1 MLILYPIRVGLSL
14 LIIKRID
21 NIMYNEIIYSIF
33 NDGSSSN
40 INLLFFGIEPEKEDS
55 IIEYIKKGYHKL
67 SDNHQTNFISVVY
80 NISKYVIPK
89 FSNKY
94 SKHKYTQHQMMGM
107 YAHKLRLNLTYK
119 ETVDDFRSSS
129 EKRKILKLKT
139 FPDASTLQRF
149 FKKSKQKWFNQINEI
164 ILSFYNLKPEI
175 IALDGTGFT
184 SDQGDIYYRK
194 RAKKKRISYTKNHI
208 SIETKYQLILYR
220 QSIKGPK
227 HDSPQ
232 AIPNLRAIQK
242 YKSRYIVADKGY
254 DSEKIRTYINDEMK
268 SLAMIPVKK
277 NQKQENTD

>member
-1 MLILYPIRVGLSL
+1 
-14 LIIKRID
+14 
-21 NIMYNEIIYSIF
+21 
-33 NDGSSSN
+33 
-40 INLLFFGIEPEKEDS
+40 
-55 IIEYIKKGYHKL
+55 
-67 SDNHQTNFISVVY
+67 
-80 NISKYVIPK
+80 
-89 FSNKY
+89 
-94 SKHKYTQHQMMGM
+94 MGM

-139 FPDASTLQRF
+139 VPNASTLQRF

-208 SIETKYQLILYR
+208 SIETKYQLILYG

-242 YKSRYIVADKGY
+242 YKPRYIVADKGY
-254 DSEKIRTYINDEMK
+254 DSEKN
-268 SLAMIPVKK
+268 K
-277 NQKQENTD
+277 NIHK